1 MANFKRT
8 YINADEELV
17 VQGKL
22 TIEGQLEQREFV
34 ETSSFTQTNFNGD
47 VLVVNADG
55 FATDGTT
62 ATNSE
67 LKLRSGDSNASIL
80 FNSVAGTLTVSASP
94 TISTTLTVDGDI
106 LATDITATGV
116 LTAPSFSGN
125 ASSATIATTL
135 ATGRNFSITGD
146 LSASPINFNGGTDV
160 VLNATLDTVNSN
172 VGSFGSATTIPTFTV
187 NAKGLTTAVTNQLIA
202 IPHTQ
207 ITDFNAEVRA
217 LVSVTDSG
225 GGGSLSYNASNG
237 VITYQGPTD
246 AEIRG
251 LLSGSTGITYNS
263 GTGAISITN
272 SGVTGASYGS
282 ATAIPTFTVNSQGQL
297 TTAADVNIA
306 IPHTQVTDFN
316 AEVRALISHVDSGG
330 DGSLTYNST
339 SGVITYTGPNATEVR
354 AHLSAGTGMT
364 FSGGAFSI
372 TDTAV
377 TGASY
382 GSATAIPTFT
392 VNSKGQ
398 LTTAADVNIAIP
410 SSQITDFNSA
420 VGARVD
426 AELSGGTGITYSGGT
441 IAIDSTVATLTGSQT
456 LTNKTLT
463 SPVISAIDGNGT
475 SITLDPS
482 ADGNNTGTVVVA
494 GALNVIG
501 NFDSATQTD
510 SFITT
515 KTLYLNVGGGS
526 APDNSRVE
534 VDRTGSGSNVTMFWN
549 ETSDRWM
556 FSNDGSTNNNMLT
569 EADVESF
576 FSVGTNTGDGNLAYA
591 NGVLD
596 YTGPTA
602 AEVRAHVSAVDNG
615 GDGSLT
621 YNSSTGV
628 ISYTGP
634 SLAEVQLRIDNSASN
649 VRAHFTGGT
658 AINLSGGTISLGTV
672 PDTITFTQGHVKFS
686 NNSIGIGP
694 SAGTFNSSEANA
706 IAIGNLAGS
715 TTQQAGGIAVG
726 VESGKTNQKDLSVA
740 IGYKAGYENQGERDI
755 SGSTGT
761 GSAVGIGTFAGYSN
775 QGEYAVAIGSTAGLV
790 QQQEHSI
797 AIGRRAGN
805 LAQSAYSI
813 AIGAEAG
820 KTTQG
825 DYSIAIGHKAGETT
839 QASDSIVLRAGDS
852 SFPYPAA
859 ATAGATYISPLR
871 NTTTDTG
878 KVVMYNDSTYE
889 VSRVPSTVFISS
901 TANQTIT
908 GTKTFSDG
916 LIIPGSATA
925 TNGAVYIDNS
935 ANKAYVY
942 VNGSAQEI
950 TPASSVGTVED
961 VGASGTDLYAGSRTS
976 GATTFHGIKSL
987 AGGTGIT
994 LAETGNVV
1002 TVTTDAFRSD
1012 ANVRGLFSAVDSA
1025 GDGSFSYNSGTGQFT
1040 YSGITAAQVRAN
1052 MSGTGL
1058 IGYNSSTG
1066 VISTTADNYSSFTVR
1081 TDSGSGQDEAIS
1093 SGEVLTFVGGTNTT
1107 VTNVG
1112 NTITIRNDNAADIES
1127 VTAGTGLTGGG
1138 SSGSVTLDVIGGSG
1152 INSNANDIAVDSTVL
1167 RTTGGQTIA
1176 GVTRINSLGINGA
1189 FSFPTADGTV
1199 NQVLATDGSGGIT
1212 FKDVTSIGG
1221 TITGVTAGNGLTGGG
1236 VAGTVSVALSDSHV
1250 RGLVSVT
1257 DSGGGGSLS
1266 YNNSSGVI
1274 TYQGPTDAEIRGLI
1288 SATGDISYNSST
1300 GVISFTDSDRSDA
1313 TIRGLFSASGDLN
1326 YNSSTGVFSFTDSD
1340 TVGTVTN
1347 VTVGT
1352 GLDVSNGTTTPSI
1365 TLDLSEFTDMT
1376 AAMTSTDEFIV
1387 LDAGAERRK
1396 AASEIGLS
1404 IFNNDAGFT
1413 TNVGDIT
1420 GVTAGDGLTGGGS
1433 SGGVTLNVVGG
1444 SGITANA
1451 NDIAIDYDG
1460 LAGDMLPTT
1469 DSTYDLGSDSKRW
1482 SQGWFDDVYTAE
1494 IYSGTSTTG
1503 TTSAALT
1510 IEAQPISN
1518 GTLGSVDR
1526 TAGSVTVHGG
1536 DSVAFNSNRDAA
1548 GEPGSGQGGIGGD
1561 LNLYGGSG
1569 SYING
1574 DVNIGT
1580 SQTRYI
1586 YLDNNRWP
1594 TSTGSNGQ
1602 VLTVG
1607 SSGVLSWQTPTTG
1620 DITGVTAGSYLT
1632 GGGTSGA
1639 VTLNVDATSANTASK
1654 VVARDGSGNFSAGV
1668 ITATATAA
1676 RYADL
1681 AERYEA
1687 DADYEPG
1694 TVVIIGGEKEI
1705 TTTDQVNSTK
1715 VAGVISTDPAYLM
1728 NAEAT
1733 GLPVALRGRV
1743 PCKVVGVIQKGDVLV
1758 TSSTPGYA
1766 MPAAHPHN
1774 VSASELVGKALQ
1786 SKTDSAEGVIEVLI

>member
-22 TIEGQLEQREFV
+22 TIEGQLEQKEFV
-34 ETSSFTQTNFNGD
+34 ETSSFTQTNFDGD

-67 LKLRSGDSNASIL
+67 LKLRSGDANASLL
-80 FNSVAGTLTVSASP
+80 FNSVAGTLTLSTSP
-94 TISTTLTVDGDI
+94 AIATTLIVSGDVS
-106 LATDITATGV
+106 ATDITATGV

-125 ASSATIATTL
+125 ATSATTATTL
-135 ATGRNFSITGD
+135 TTGRNFSIIGD
-146 LSASPINFNGGTDV
+146 LSANPINFNGSTDV

-187 NAKGLTTAVTNQLIA
+187 DAKGLTTAASNQLIA

-207 ITDFNAEVRA
+207 VTDFNTEVRA

-225 GGGSLSYNASNG
+225 GHGSLTYNTSSG

-246 AEIRG
+246 SEIRG
-251 LLSGSTGITYNS
+251 LLSGSTGITYTS

-272 SGVTGASYGS
+272 TAVTGASYGS

-297 TTAADVNIA
+297 TAAADVNIA

-316 AEVRALISHVDSGG
+316 AEVRALVSVTDAGG
-330 DGSLTYNST
+330 DGSLSYNST
-339 SGVITYTGPNATEVR
+339 SGVITYTGPSATEVK
-354 AHLSAGTGMT
+354 AH
-364 FSGGAFSI
+364 FSGGAGI
-372 TDTAV
+372 TFDSASGQIRITNTAV
-377 TGASY
+377 TAASY
-382 GSATAIPTFT
+382 GSATAVPTYT

-398 LTTAADVNIAIP
+398 LDAAADVAIAIP
-410 SSQITDFNSA
+410 SSQITDFNTA

-426 AELSGGTGITYSGGT
+426 AELTGGTGITYSGGT

-463 SPVISAIDGNGT
+463 SPVISNIAGN
-475 SITLDPS
+475 SQV
-482 ADGNNTGTVVVA
+482 TGDLNVT

-501 NFDSATQTD
+501 NFNSATQTD
-510 SFITT
+510 SYITT
-515 KTLYLNVGGGS
+515 KTLYLNVGGGA
-526 APDNSRVE
+526 APNNSRVE

-556 FSNDGSTNNNMLT
+556 FSNNGSTNNNMLVET
-569 EADVESF
+569 DVEGF
-576 FSVGTNTGDGNLAYA
+576 FSAVDAGGDGSFSYNNA
-591 NGVLD
+591 GVFT
-596 YTGPTA
+596 YTGPSA
-602 AEVRAHVSAVDNG
+602 AEARAHISVTDTG
-615 GDGSLT
+615 GDGSLA
-621 YNSSTGV
+621 YNSGTGV
-628 ISYTGP
+628 ITYTGP
-634 SLAEVQLRIDNSASN
+634 SLAEVQSRIDNSASN
-649 VRAHFTGGT
+649 IRAHFTGGT
-658 AINLSGGTISLGTV
+658 AINLSSGTISLGTV
-672 PDTITFTQGHVKFS
+672 PDTITFNQGHVKFS
-686 NNSIGIGP
+686 NNSIGIG
-694 SAGTFNSSEANA
+694 SGAGTFNSSEAEA
-706 IAIGNLAGS
+706 IAIGKLAGS
-715 TTQQAGGIAVG
+715 ATQQAGAVALG
-726 VESGKTNQKDLSVA
+726 GESGKTNQKDLSVA
-740 IGYKAGYENQGERDI
+740 IGYKAGFENQGERDI
-755 SGSTGT
+755 SGSGGT
-761 GSAVGIGTFAGYSN
+761 GSAVGIGTYAGYSN

-797 AIGRRAGN
+797 AIGRMAGN

-852 SFPYPAA
+852 AFPYPAA
-859 ATAGATYISPLR
+859 ATAGATYITPLR

-961 VGASGTDLYAGSRTS
+961 VGASGTNLYAGSRTS
-976 GATTFHGIKSL
+976 GATTYHGIKSL
-987 AGGTGIT
+987 AGGTGVT

-1058 IGYNSSTG
+1058 ISYNNSTG
-1066 VISTTADNYSSFTVR
+1066 VISTTADNYGSFTVR

-1093 SGEVLTFVGGTNTT
+1093 SGELLTFVGGTNTT

-1112 NTITIRNDNAADIES
+1112 NTITIRNDNAADIEA
-1127 VTAGTGLTGGG
+1127 VTAGTGMTGGG
-1138 SSGSVTLDVIGGSG
+1138 SSGSLTLNVIGGSG
-1152 INSNANDIAVDSTVL
+1152 INSNADDIAVDSTVL

-1189 FSFPTADGTV
+1189 FSFPTADGSA

-1212 FKDVTSIGG
+1212 FKDVTAIGG
-1221 TITGVTAGNGLTGGG
+1221 TITGVTAGNGLSGGG
-1236 VAGTVSVALSDSHV
+1236 VSGTVSIALSDSHV

-1266 YNNSSGVI
+1266 YNNSNGVI
-1274 TYQGPTDAEIRGLI
+1274 TYQGPTDSEIRGLI
-1288 SATGDISYNSST
+1288 SATGDISYNSTT
-1300 GVISFTDSDRSDA
+1300 GVISFT
-1313 TIRGLFSASGDLN
+1313 
-1326 YNSSTGVFSFTDSD
+1326 
-1340 TVGTVTN
+1340 
-1347 VTVGT
+1347 
-1352 GLDVSNGTTTPSI
+1352 
-1365 TLDLSEFTDMT
+1365 
-1376 AAMTSTDEFIV
+1376 
-1387 LDAGAERRK
+1387 
-1396 AASEIGLS
+1396 
-1404 IFNNDAGFT
+1404 NDAG
-1413 TNVGDIT
+1413 DIE
-1420 GVTAGDGLTGGGS
+1420 GVTAGT
-1433 SGGVTLNVVGG
+1433 N
-1444 SGITANA
+1444 
-1451 NDIAIDYDG
+1451 
-1460 LAGDMLPTT
+1460 
-1469 DSTYDLGSDSKRW
+1469 
-1482 SQGWFDDVYTAE
+1482 
-1494 IYSGTSTTG
+1494 
-1503 TTSAALT
+1503 
-1510 IEAQPISN
+1510 
-1518 GTLGSVDR
+1518 
-1526 TAGSVTVHGG
+1526 
-1536 DSVAFNSNRDAA
+1536 
-1548 GEPGSGQGGIGGD
+1548 
-1561 LNLYGGSG
+1561 
-1569 SYING
+1569 
-1574 DVNIGT
+1574 
-1580 SQTRYI
+1580 
-1586 YLDNNRWP
+1586 
-1594 TSTGSNGQ
+1594 
-1602 VLTVG
+1602 
-1607 SSGVLSWQTPTTG
+1607 
-1620 DITGVTAGSYLT
+1620 LT
-1632 GGGTSGA
+1632 GGGTSGTVTLNLDTGNDIDMLGNKVLFGNMYSTEGDLPSA
-1639 VTLNVDATSANTASK
+1639 STYHGMFAHVHGTGKGYFAHGGAWKKLLDESSSDTGDLTEGSNLYYTDTRARNALSGGTGITYNSTSGAISLTDTGYVTGVTAGTGLSGGGTSGTVTLNVSGLTTAQIAAGSLQLGSEAFADSDSVLMTAAAVQDKILSYGYTTETGDITGVSVSGTGLSGGGSSGAVTITSNATSANTGSTI
-1654 VVARDGSGNFSAGV
+1654 VARDGSGNFNAGT
-1668 ITATATAA
+1668 ITASLSGDVTGDLTGTADKAERVTVTAA
-1676 RYADL
+1676 GDVNQNLLLVLTGPDTGTNSNAPLYKHSPVYYNPDIDTLNVTNLSGTSSSAKYADL

-1687 DADYEPG
+1687 DADYEAG
-1694 TVVIIGGEKEI
+1694 TVVVLGGEKEI
-1705 TTTDQVNSTK
+1705 TVTNQMNSTK

-1728 NAEAT
+1728 NAESN
-1733 GLPVALRGRV
+1733 GLPVALRGRAPV
-1743 PCKVVGVIQKGDVLV
+1743 KVVGVVQKGDVLV

-1766 MPAAHPHN
+1766 MAAAHPHN
-1774 VSASELVGKALQ
+1774 VSASEMIGKALQ
-1786 SKTDSAEGVIEVLI
+1786 SKTDSAEGVIEILV

>member
-67 LKLRSGDSNASIL
+67 LKLRSGDANASLL
-80 FNSVAGTLTVSASP
+80 FNSVASTLTL
-94 TISTTLTVDGDI
+94 STTPAIATTLIVSGDI
-106 LATDITATGV
+106 SATDITATGV

-125 ASSATIATTL
+125 ATSATTATTL

-146 LSASPINFNGGTDV
+146 LSSNSINFNGSTDV

-217 LVSVTDSG
+217 LVSVIDSG
-225 GGGSLSYNASNG
+225 GGGSLSYNSSTGA
-237 VITYQGPTD
+237 ITYQGPTD

-251 LLSGSTGITYNS
+251 LFSGGTGITYS
-263 GTGAISITN
+263 SGAISITN
-272 SGVTGASYGS
+272 SGVSAATYGS
-282 ATAIPTFTVNSQGQL
+282 ATAVPQVAVNAQGQI
-297 TTAADVNIA
+297 TSASAVNIA
-306 IPHTQVTDFN
+306 IPHTQITDFN

-330 DGSLTYNST
+330 DGSLSYNST
-339 SGVITYTGPNATEVR
+339 SGVITYTGPSAAETR

-382 GSATAIPTFT
+382 GSATAIPTYT

-398 LTTAADVNIAIP
+398 LTAAADVNIAIP

-463 SPVISAIDGNGT
+463 SPVISNIAGN
-475 SITLDPS
+475 SQV
-482 ADGNNTGTVVVA
+482 TGDLNVT

-501 NFDSATQTD
+501 NFNSATQTD
-510 SFITT
+510 SYITT
-515 KTLYLNVGGGS
+515 KTLYLNVGGGA
-526 APDNSRVE
+526 APNNSRVE

-556 FSNDGSTNNNMLT
+556 FSNNGSTNNNMLIET
-569 EADVESF
+569 DVEGF
-576 FSVGTNTGDGNLAYA
+576 FSAVDAGGDGSFSYNNA
-591 NGVLD
+591 GVFT
-596 YTGPTA
+596 YTGPSA
-602 AEVRAHVSAVDNG
+602 AEARAHISVTDAG
-615 GDGSLT
+615 GDGSLA
-621 YNSSTGV
+621 YNSGTGV
-628 ISYTGP
+628 ITYTGP
-634 SLAEVQLRIDNSASN
+634 SLAEVQARIDSSASN
-649 VRAHFTGGT
+649 VRAHFTAGT
-658 AINLSGGTISLGTV
+658 AINLSSGAISLGTV

-755 SGSTGT
+755 SGSGGT

-852 SFPYPAA
+852 TFPYPAA

-889 VSRVPSTVFISS
+889 VSRVPSTVFVSS
-901 TANQTIT
+901 SANQTIT

-916 LIIPGSATA
+916 LIIPASATA

-950 TPASSVGTVED
+950 TPATSVGTVED
-961 VGASGTDLYAGSRTS
+961 VGASGTDLYAGSRTA
-976 GATTFHGIKSL
+976 GATTYHGIKSL

-1066 VISTTADNYSSFTVR
+1066 AISTTADNYSSFTVR

-1138 SSGSVTLDVIGGSG
+1138 SSGSLTLNVIGGSG
-1152 INSNANDIAVDSTVL
+1152 INSNADEITVDSTVL

-1189 FSFPTADGTV
+1189 FSFPTADGTA
-1199 NQVLATDGSGGIT
+1199 NQVLATDGSGGVT
-1212 FKDVTSIGG
+1212 FKDVTTIGG

-1236 VAGTVSVALSDSHV
+1236 TAGTVSVALSDSHV

-1288 SATGDISYNSST
+1288 SASGDISYNSSTGVISFTNDAGDIESVTAGTNLTGGGTSGAVTLNLDTGNDIDMLGNKVLFGNMYSTEGALPSATTYHGMFAHVHGTGKGYFAHGGNWIKLLDETSSDTDDLSEGSTNLYHTTARARAAISASGDISYNAST

-1313 TIRGLFSASGDLN
+1313 TIRGLFSASGDIS
-1326 YNSSTGVFSFTDSD
+1326 YNSSTGVFSFT
-1340 TVGTVTN
+1340 
-1347 VTVGT
+1347 
-1352 GLDVSNGTTTPSI
+1352 
-1365 TLDLSEFTDMT
+1365 
-1376 AAMTSTDEFIV
+1376 
-1387 LDAGAERRK
+1387 
-1396 AASEIGLS
+1396 
-1404 IFNNDAGFT
+1404 NDAG
-1413 TNVGDIT
+1413 DIES
-1420 GVTAGDGLTGGGS
+1420 VTAGTG
-1433 SGGVTLNVVGG
+1433 
-1444 SGITANA
+1444 
-1451 NDIAIDYDG
+1451 
-1460 LAGDMLPTT
+1460 
-1469 DSTYDLGSDSKRW
+1469 
-1482 SQGWFDDVYTAE
+1482 
-1494 IYSGTSTTG
+1494 
-1503 TTSAALT
+1503 
-1510 IEAQPISN
+1510 
-1518 GTLGSVDR
+1518 
-1526 TAGSVTVHGG
+1526 
-1536 DSVAFNSNRDAA
+1536 
-1548 GEPGSGQGGIGGD
+1548 
-1561 LNLYGGSG
+1561 
-1569 SYING
+1569 
-1574 DVNIGT
+1574 
-1580 SQTRYI
+1580 
-1586 YLDNNRWP
+1586 
-1594 TSTGSNGQ
+1594 
-1602 VLTVG
+1602 
-1607 SSGVLSWQTPTTG
+1607 
-1620 DITGVTAGSYLT
+1620 LT

-1639 VTLNVDATSANTASK
+1639 VTLNVNTGAVSNGATTIPTGDQVHDFVTGFGYTTNVGDITAVTAGDYLSGGGSSGSVTLNVDATSANTASK